1 VFQLFRDNCDSLL
14 NKEEDVKFVISY
26 IFDFSYYLTKE
37 RLCLNLLSRGGNMII
52 KKIQLPLQTLS
63 LVAGFMVWVILSAL
77 MPFIKEDIQLSANQ
91 VAMATAIPVVLGSVL
106 RIPIGFWTN
115 KFGARKLF
123 FSSFLFLLFPVYFI
137 SIADSYTDLL
147 IGGLFVGIGGAIFSV
162 GVTSLPK
169 YYPRE
174 RHGFVNGIYG
184 VGNLGTALTTFTAP
198 VIAAQFGW
206 QPTVKFFMIL
216 LILFAFLN
224 FFLGDK
230 KEPKVVTPLGEQI
243 KSVYKNQKLWALC
256 LFYFLTFGSFVAFTI
271 YLPNFLV
278 SHFGLDKVD
287 AGLRTAGFIALATF
301 FRPIGGWLGDKFN
314 SFVILMVVFAGMT
327 ISGILLS
334 FTPSLTLY
342 TIGCLAVAISAGIG
356 NGTVFKLVPL
366 YFSKQAGIVNGIVSA
381 MGGLGGFFPPLMLAF
396 LYNLT
401 GHYAIGF
408 MALSQVA
415 LASLIIVIWM
425 YYQDKL
431 SLAKNIIDHTAEGI
445 MITDVKGT
453 IEKVNPA
460 FTTVTG
466 YSADEVIGKNPRFLQ
481 SGKHG
486 EDFYREMWKSIK
498 DNGFWQ
504 GEIWNKKKNGSI
516 YTEWLTIS
524 PVKNEAG
531 EIKNFVG
538 MFSELTV
545 KNE

>member
-1 VFQLFRDNCDSLL
+1 MKPQN
-14 NKEEDVKFVISY
+14 
-26 IFDFSYYLTKE
+26 
-37 RLCLNLLSRGGNMII
+37 
-52 KKIQLPLQTLS
+52 IQLPLQTLS

-77 MPFIKEDIQLSANQ
+77 MPFIKEDIQLNANQ

-115 KFGARKLF
+115 KYGARKLF
-123 FSSFLFLLFPVYFI
+123 FTSFAFLLFPVFFI
-137 SIADSYTDLL
+137 SIADSFTDLL

-169 YYPRE
+169 YYPKD

-184 VGNLGTALTTFTAP
+184 VGNLGTALTTFSAP
-198 VIAAQFGW
+198 VIASQFGW
-206 QPTVKFFMIL
+206 ETTVKLFMIL
-216 LILFAFLN
+216 LIAFAVLN

-230 KEPKVVTPLGEQI
+230 KEIKVVTPMGEQI
-243 KSVYKNQKLWALC
+243 RSVYKNQKLWALS
-256 LFYFLTFGSFVAFTI
+256 LFYFITFGSFVAFTI

-278 SHFGLDKVD
+278 SHFELDKVD

-314 SFVILMVVFAGMT
+314 SFVILMGVFAGMT
-327 ISGILLS
+327 ISGFLLS

-396 LYNLT
+396 LFNLT
-401 GHYAIGF
+401 GHYAIGL

-445 MITDVKGT
+445 MITDLKGM
-453 IEKVNPA
+453 IQQVNPA

-466 YSADEVIGKNPRFLQ
+466 YSAEEVIGKNPRFLQ

-486 EDFYREMWKSIK
+486 EDFYREMWQVISEKGS
-498 DNGFWQ
+498 WQ
-504 GEIWNKKKNGSI
+504 GEIWNKKKNGRI
-516 YTEWLTIS
+516 YPEFLTIS
-524 PVKNEAG
+524 MVKNEAG
-531 EIKNFVG
+531 ELKNFVG
-538 MFSELTV
+538 MFSEMTM
-545 KNE
+545 KKK

>member
-1 VFQLFRDNCDSLL
+1 MKNAR
-14 NKEEDVKFVISY
+14 
-26 IFDFSYYLTKE
+26 
-37 RLCLNLLSRGGNMII
+37 
-52 KKIQLPLQTLS
+52 IQLPLQTLS
-63 LVAGFMVWVILSAL
+63 LVAGFMVWVILSSL
-77 MPFIKEDIQLSANQ
+77 MPFIKEEIQLSANQ
-91 VAMATAIPVVLGSVL
+91 IAMATASPVVLGSVL
-106 RIPIGFWTN
+106 RIPIGYWTN
-115 KFGARKLF
+115 KYGARKLF
-123 FSSFLFLLFPVYFI
+123 SVSFAFLLLPVYFI
-137 SIADSYTDLL
+137 SLADSYRDLL
-147 IGGLFVGIGGAIFSV
+147 IGGLFIGIAGAVFSV

-169 YYPRE
+169 YYPKD

-184 VGNLGTALTTFTAP
+184 VGNLGTALTTFSAP
-198 VIAAQFGW
+198 VIAAQYGW
-206 QPTVKFFMIL
+206 QNTVKLYMVL
-216 LILFAFLN
+216 LVAFALLN
-224 FFLGDK
+224 FFFGDR
-230 KEPKVVTPLGEQI
+230 KEPKVVTPLAEQFR
-243 KSVYKNQKLWALC
+243 SVYKNQKLWALS
-256 LFYFLTFGSFVAFTI
+256 LFYFLTFGAFVAFTI

-278 SHFGLDKVD
+278 SHFELDKVD

-314 SFVILMVVFAGMT
+314 SFIILMFVFAGMT

-334 FTPSLTLY
+334 FMPSLAWY

-396 LYNLT
+396 LFNLT

-431 SLAKNIIDHTAEGI
+431 SLAAKVMDHTIEGI
-445 MITDVKGT
+445 MITDVKWT
-453 IEKVNPA
+453 IQHVNPA

-466 YSADEVIGKNPRFLQ
+466 YSAEEVIGKNPRILR
-481 SGKHG
+481 SGRHG

-498 DNGFWQ
+498 EKGFWQ
-504 GEIWNKKKNGSI
+504 GEIWNRKKNGQI
-516 YTEWLTIS
+516 YAEWLTIS

-538 MFSELTV
+538 MFSEMNQ
-545 KNE
+545 KAK

>member
-1 VFQLFRDNCDSLL
+1 MKTQKV
-14 NKEEDVKFVISY
+14 
-26 IFDFSYYLTKE
+26 
-37 RLCLNLLSRGGNMII
+37 
-52 KKIQLPLQTLS
+52 QLPLQTLS
-63 LVAGFMVWVILSAL
+63 LIAGFMVWVILSSL
-77 MPFIKEDIQLSANQ
+77 MPFIKEDIQMSANQ
-91 VAMATAIPVVLGSVL
+91 IAMATAIPVILGSVL
-106 RIPIGFWTN
+106 RIPIGYWTN
-115 KFGARKLF
+115 KYGARKLF
-123 FSSFLFLLFPVYFI
+123 FISFTLLLFPIYFI
-137 SIADSYTDLL
+137 SLADTYTDLL
-147 IGGLFVGIGGAIFSV
+147 IGGLFVGIGGAVFSV

-169 YYPRE
+169 YYPKE

-184 VGNLGTALTTFTAP
+184 VGNLGTAISTFSAP
-198 VIAAQFGW
+198 VIASQFGW
-206 QPTVKFFMIL
+206 QTTVKFY
-216 LILFAFLN
+216 LILMVAFALMN
-224 FFLGDK
+224 FMLGDK

-243 KSVYKNQKLWALC
+243 KSVYKNQKLWALS

-278 SHFGLDKVD
+278 SHFDLEKVD

-314 SFVILMVVFAGMT
+314 SFIILMFVFAGMT

-334 FTPSLTLY
+334 FMPSLTLY
-342 TIGCLAVAISAGIG
+342 TIGCLAVAVCAGIG
-356 NGTVFKLVPL
+356 NGTIFKLVPL

-396 LYNLT
+396 LFNLT

-415 LASLIIVIWM
+415 LASLIIVFWM

-431 SLAKNIIDHTAEGI
+431 SLAKNIIDHTIEGV
-445 MITDVKGT
+445 MITDVKGN
-453 IEKVNPA
+453 IEQVNPA

-466 YSADEVIGKNPRFLQ
+466 YTPEEIIGKNPRILR
-481 SGKHG
+481 SGEHE
-486 EDFYREMWKSIK
+486 EDFYKDMWKAIRE
-498 DNGFWQ
+498 NGFWQ
-504 GEIWNKKKNGSI
+504 GEIWNKKKNGTI
-516 YTEWLTIS
+516 YPEWLTIS

-545 KNE
+545 KNK

>member
-1 VFQLFRDNCDSLL
+1 MKTQ
-14 NKEEDVKFVISY
+14 
-26 IFDFSYYLTKE
+26 
-37 RLCLNLLSRGGNMII
+37 
-52 KKIQLPLQTLS
+52 KIQLPLQTLS
-63 LVAGFMVWVILSAL
+63 LIAGFMVWVILSSL
-77 MPFIKEDIQLSANQ
+77 MPFIKEDIQMSANQ
-91 VAMATAIPVVLGSVL
+91 IAMATALPVVLGSVL
-106 RIPIGFWTN
+106 RIPIGYWTN
-115 KFGARKLF
+115 KYGARKLF
-123 FSSFLFLLFPVYFI
+123 SISFTLLLFPVYFI
-137 SIADSYTDLL
+137 SLADTYNDLL
-147 IGGLFVGIGGAIFSV
+147 IGGLFVGIGGAVFSV

-184 VGNLGTALTTFTAP
+184 VGNLGTAISTFSAP
-198 VIAAQFGW
+198 VIASQLGW
-206 QPTVKFFMIL
+206 QTTIKFYLIL
-216 LILFAFLN
+216 LIAFAMMN
-224 FFLGDK
+224 FILGDK

-243 KSVYKNQKLWALC
+243 KSVYKNQKLWALS

-278 SHFGLDKVD
+278 SHFDLEKVD

-314 SFVILMVVFAGMT
+314 SFIILMFVFAGMT
-327 ISGILLS
+327 ISGILLA
-334 FTPSLTLY
+334 FMPSLTLY
-342 TIGCLAVAISAGIG
+342 TIGCLAVAICAGIG
-356 NGTVFKLVPL
+356 NGTIFKLVPL

-396 LYNLT
+396 LFNLT

-415 LASLIIVIWM
+415 LASLIIVFWM

-431 SLAKNIIDHTAEGI
+431 SLAANVIDHTVEGI
-445 MITDVKGT
+445 MITDLKGN

-466 YSADEVIGKNPRFLQ
+466 YSPEEIIGKNPRILR
-481 SGKHG
+481 SGEH
-486 EDFYREMWKSIK
+486 EEEFYQDMWKAIK
-498 DNGFWQ
+498 ENGFWQ
-504 GEIWNKKKNGSI
+504 GEIWNKKKNGI
-516 YTEWLTIS
+516 VYPEWLTIS

-538 MFSELTV
+538 MFSEMTA
-545 KNE
+545 KNK

>member
-1 VFQLFRDNCDSLL
+1 MKTQ
-14 NKEEDVKFVISY
+14 
-26 IFDFSYYLTKE
+26 
-37 RLCLNLLSRGGNMII
+37 
-52 KKIQLPLQTLS
+52 KIQLPLQTLS
-63 LVAGFMVWVILSAL
+63 LIAGFMVWVILSSL
-77 MPFIKEDIQLSANQ
+77 MPFIKEDIQMSANQ
-91 VAMATAIPVVLGSVL
+91 IAMATALPVVLGSVL
-106 RIPIGFWTN
+106 RIPIGYWTN
-115 KFGARKLF
+115 KYGARKLF
-123 FSSFLFLLFPVYFI
+123 SISFTLLLFPVYFI
-137 SIADSYTDLL
+137 SLADTYNDLL
-147 IGGLFVGIGGAIFSV
+147 IGGLFVGIGGAVFSV

-184 VGNLGTALTTFTAP
+184 VGNLGTAISTFSAP
-198 VIAAQFGW
+198 VIASQLGW
-206 QPTVKFFMIL
+206 QTTIKFYLIL
-216 LILFAFLN
+216 LIAFAMMN
-224 FFLGDK
+224 FILGDK

-243 KSVYKNQKLWALC
+243 KSVYKNQKLWALS

-278 SHFGLDKVD
+278 SHFDLEKVD

-314 SFVILMVVFAGMT
+314 SFIILMSVFAGMT
-327 ISGILLS
+327 ISGILLA
-334 FTPSLTLY
+334 FMPSLTLY
-342 TIGCLAVAISAGIG
+342 TIGCLAVAICAGIG
-356 NGTVFKLVPL
+356 NGTIFKLVPL

-396 LYNLT
+396 LFNLT

-415 LASLIIVIWM
+415 LASLIIVFWM

-431 SLAKNIIDHTAEGI
+431 SLAANVIDHTVEGI
-445 MITDVKGT
+445 MITDLKGN

-466 YSADEVIGKNPRFLQ
+466 YSPEEIIGKNPRILR
-481 SGKHG
+481 SGEH
-486 EDFYREMWKSIK
+486 EEEFYQDMWKAIK
-498 DNGFWQ
+498 ENGFWQ
-504 GEIWNKKKNGSI
+504 GEIWNKKKNGI
-516 YTEWLTIS
+516 VYPEWLTIS

-538 MFSELTV
+538 MFSEMTA
-545 KNE
+545 KNK

>member
-1 VFQLFRDNCDSLL
+1 MKTQKL
-14 NKEEDVKFVISY
+14 
-26 IFDFSYYLTKE
+26 
-37 RLCLNLLSRGGNMII
+37 
-52 KKIQLPLQTLS
+52 QLPVQTLS
-63 LVAGFMVWVILSAL
+63 LVAGFMVWVILSSL
-77 MPFIKEDIQLSANQ
+77 MPFIKEDIQMSANQ
-91 VAMATAIPVVLGSVL
+91 VAMATAIPVVLGSIL
-106 RIPIGFWTN
+106 RIPIGYWTN

-123 FSSFLFLLFPVYFI
+123 FISFTLLLFPVYFI
-137 SIADSYTDLL
+137 SLADSYSDLL

-169 YYPRE
+169 YFPKE

-184 VGNLGTALTTFTAP
+184 VGNLGTAISTFSAP
-198 VIAAQFGW
+198 VIASQFGW
-206 QPTVKFFMIL
+206 QTTVKFYLIL
-216 LILFAFLN
+216 LVAFAAIN

-230 KEPKVVTPLGEQI
+230 KEPKVVTPLGDQI
-243 KSVYKNQKLWALC
+243 KSVYKNQKLWALS

-278 SHFGLDKVD
+278 SHFDLEKVD
-287 AGLRTAGFIALATF
+287 AGIRTAGFIALATF

-314 SFVILMVVFAGMT
+314 SFIILMFVFAGMT

-334 FTPSLTLY
+334 FMPSLTLY
-342 TIGCLAVAISAGIG
+342 TIGCLAVAICAGIG

-396 LYNLT
+396 LFNLT

-431 SLAKNIIDHTAEGI
+431 SLAKNIIDHTIEGI
-445 MITDVKGT
+445 MITDVKGN

-466 YSADEVIGKNPRFLQ
+466 YSPEEVMGKNPNILR
-481 SGKHG
+481 SGEHE
-486 EDFYREMWKSIK
+486 EDFYKDMWKAIK
-498 DNGFWQ
+498 EKGFWQ
-504 GEIWNKKKNGSI
+504 GEIWNKKKNGTV
-516 YTEWLTIS
+516 YPEWLTIS

-545 KNE
+545 KNK

>member
-1 VFQLFRDNCDSLL
+1 MKTQKL
-14 NKEEDVKFVISY
+14 
-26 IFDFSYYLTKE
+26 
-37 RLCLNLLSRGGNMII
+37 
-52 KKIQLPLQTLS
+52 QLPVQTLS
-63 LVAGFMVWVILSAL
+63 LVAGFMVWVILSSL
-77 MPFIKEDIQLSANQ
+77 MPFIKEDIQMSANQ
-91 VAMATAIPVVLGSVL
+91 VAMATAIPVVLGSIL
-106 RIPIGFWTN
+106 RIPIGYWTN

-123 FSSFLFLLFPVYFI
+123 FISFTLLLLPVYFI
-137 SIADSYTDLL
+137 SLADSYSDLL

-169 YYPRE
+169 YYPKE

-184 VGNLGTALTTFTAP
+184 VGNLGTAISTFSAP
-198 VIAAQFGW
+198 VIASQFGW
-206 QPTVKFFMIL
+206 QTTVKFYLIL
-216 LILFAFLN
+216 LLAFAAIN

-230 KEPKVVTPLGEQI
+230 KEPKVVTPLGDQI
-243 KSVYKNQKLWALC
+243 KSVYKNQKLWALS

-278 SHFGLDKVD
+278 SHFDLEKVD
-287 AGLRTAGFIALATF
+287 AGIRTAGFIALATF

-314 SFVILMVVFAGMT
+314 SFIILMFVFAGMT

-334 FTPSLTLY
+334 FMPSLTLY
-342 TIGCLAVAISAGIG
+342 TIGCLAVAICAGIG

-396 LYNLT
+396 LFNLT

-431 SLAKNIIDHTAEGI
+431 SLAKNIIDHTIEGI
-445 MITDVKGT
+445 MITDVKGN

-466 YSADEVIGKNPRFLQ
+466 YSPEEVMGKNPNILR
-481 SGKHG
+481 SGEHK
-486 EDFYREMWKSIK
+486 EDFYKDMWKAIK
-498 DNGFWQ
+498 EKGFWQ
-504 GEIWNKKKNGSI
+504 GEIWNKKKNGTI
-516 YTEWLTIS
+516 YPEWLTIS

-545 KNE
+545 KNK

>member
-1 VFQLFRDNCDSLL
+1 M
-14 NKEEDVKFVISY
+14 
-26 IFDFSYYLTKE
+26 T
-37 RLCLNLLSRGGNMII
+37 
-52 KKIQLPLQTLS
+52 
-63 LVAGFMVWVILSAL
+63 
-77 MPFIKEDIQLSANQ
+77 ANQ
-91 VAMATAIPVVLGSVL
+91 VAMATAIPVVLGSIL
-106 RIPIGFWTN
+106 RIPIGYWTN

-123 FSSFLFLLFPVYFI
+123 FISFTLLLFPVYFI
-137 SIADSYTDLL
+137 SLADSYSDLL
-147 IGGLFVGIGGAIFSV
+147 IGGLFVGIGGAVFSV

-169 YYPRE
+169 YYPKE

-184 VGNLGTALTTFTAP
+184 VGNLGTAISTFSAP
-198 VIAAQFGW
+198 VIASQFGW
-206 QPTVKFFMIL
+206 QTTVKFYLIL
-216 LILFAFLN
+216 LLAFAAIN

-230 KEPKVVTPLGEQI
+230 KEPKVVTPLGDQI
-243 KSVYKNQKLWALC
+243 KSVYKNQKLWALS

-278 SHFGLDKVD
+278 SHFDLEKVD
-287 AGLRTAGFIALATF
+287 AGIRTAGFIALATF

-314 SFVILMVVFAGMT
+314 SFIILMFVFAGMT
-327 ISGILLS
+327 ISGVLLS
-334 FTPSLTLY
+334 FMPSLTLY
-342 TIGCLAVAISAGIG
+342 TIGCLAVAICAGIG

-396 LYNLT
+396 LFNLT

-431 SLAKNIIDHTAEGI
+431 SLAKNIIDHTIEGI
-445 MITDVKGT
+445 MITDVKGN

-466 YSADEVIGKNPRFLQ
+466 YSPEEVMGKNPNILR
-481 SGKHG
+481 SGEHE
-486 EDFYREMWKSIK
+486 EDFYKDMWKAIK
-498 DNGFWQ
+498 EKGFWQ
-504 GEIWNKKKNGSI
+504 GEIWNKKKNGTI
-516 YTEWLTIS
+516 YPEWLTIS

-545 KNE
+545 KNK

>member
-1 VFQLFRDNCDSLL
+1 MKTQKL
-14 NKEEDVKFVISY
+14 
-26 IFDFSYYLTKE
+26 
-37 RLCLNLLSRGGNMII
+37 
-52 KKIQLPLQTLS
+52 QLPVQTLS
-63 LVAGFMVWVILSAL
+63 LVAGFMVWVILSSL
-77 MPFIKEDIQLSANQ
+77 MPFIKEDIQMSANQ
-91 VAMATAIPVVLGSVL
+91 VAMATAIPVVLGSIL
-106 RIPIGFWTN
+106 RIPIGYWTN

-123 FSSFLFLLFPVYFI
+123 FISFTLLLFPVYFI
-137 SIADSYTDLL
+137 SLADSYSDLL

-169 YYPRE
+169 YFPKE

-184 VGNLGTALTTFTAP
+184 VGNLGTAISTFSAP
-198 VIAAQFGW
+198 VIASQFGW
-206 QPTVKFFMIL
+206 QTTVKFYLIL
-216 LILFAFLN
+216 LVAFAAIN

-230 KEPKVVTPLGEQI
+230 KEPKVVTPLGDQI
-243 KSVYKNQKLWALC
+243 KSVYKNQKLWALS

-278 SHFGLDKVD
+278 SHFDLEKVD
-287 AGLRTAGFIALATF
+287 AGIRTAGFIALATF

-314 SFVILMVVFAGMT
+314 SFIILMFVFAGMT

-334 FTPSLTLY
+334 FMPSLTLY
-342 TIGCLAVAISAGIG
+342 TIGCLAVAICAGIG

-396 LYNLT
+396 LFNLT

-431 SLAKNIIDHTAEGI
+431 SLAKNIVDHTIEGI
-445 MITDVKGT
+445 MITDVKGN

-466 YSADEVIGKNPRFLQ
+466 YSPEEVMGKNPNILR
-481 SGKHG
+481 SGEH
-486 EDFYREMWKSIK
+486 EDDFYKDMWETIK
-498 DNGFWQ
+498 ENGFWQ
-504 GEIWNKKKNGSI
+504 GEIWNKKKNGTV
-516 YTEWLTIS
+516 YPEWLTIS

-545 KNE
+545 KNK

>member
-1 VFQLFRDNCDSLL
+1 MKSQN
-14 NKEEDVKFVISY
+14 
-26 IFDFSYYLTKE
+26 
-37 RLCLNLLSRGGNMII
+37 
-52 KKIQLPLQTLS
+52 IQLPLQTLS

-77 MPFIKEDIQLSANQ
+77 MPFIKEDIQLNANQ

-115 KFGARKLF
+115 KYGARKLF
-123 FSSFLFLLFPVYFI
+123 FTSFAFLLFPVFFI
-137 SIADSYTDLL
+137 SIADSFTDL
-147 IGGLFVGIGGAIFSV
+147 LFVGIGGAIFSV

-169 YYPRE
+169 YYPKD

-184 VGNLGTALTTFTAP
+184 VGNLGTALTTFSAP
-198 VIAAQFGW
+198 VIASQFGW
-206 QPTVKFFMIL
+206 ETTVKLFMIL
-216 LILFAFLN
+216 LIAFAVLN

-230 KEPKVVTPLGEQI
+230 KEIKVVTPMGEQI
-243 KSVYKNQKLWALC
+243 RSVYKNQKLWALS
-256 LFYFLTFGSFVAFTI
+256 LFYFITFGSFVAFTI

-278 SHFGLDKVD
+278 SHFELDKVD

-314 SFVILMVVFAGMT
+314 SFVILMGVFAGMT
-327 ISGILLS
+327 ISGFLLS

-396 LYNLT
+396 LFNLT

-445 MITDVKGT
+445 MITDLKGM
-453 IEKVNPA
+453 IQQVNPA

-466 YSADEVIGKNPRFLQ
+466 YSAEEVIGKNPRFLQ

-486 EDFYREMWKSIK
+486 EDFYREMWQVISEKGS
-498 DNGFWQ
+498 WQ
-504 GEIWNKKKNGSI
+504 GEIWNKKKNGRI
-516 YTEWLTIS
+516 YPEFLTIS
-524 PVKNEAG
+524 MVKNEAG
-531 EIKNFVG
+531 ELKNFVG
-538 MFSELTV
+538 MFSEMTM
-545 KNE
+545 KKK

>member
-1 VFQLFRDNCDSLL
+1 MKTQ
-14 NKEEDVKFVISY
+14 
-26 IFDFSYYLTKE
+26 
-37 RLCLNLLSRGGNMII
+37 
-52 KKIQLPLQTLS
+52 KIQLPLQTLS
-63 LVAGFMVWVILSAL
+63 LIAGFMVWVILSSL
-77 MPFIKEDIQLSANQ
+77 MPFIKEDIQMSANQ
-91 VAMATAIPVVLGSVL
+91 IAMATAVPVVLGSIL
-106 RIPIGFWTN
+106 RIPIGYWTN
-115 KFGARKLF
+115 KYGARKLF
-123 FSSFLFLLFPVYFI
+123 FISFILLLLPVLYI
-137 SIADSYTDLL
+137 SMANSYTDLL
-147 IGGLFVGIGGAIFSV
+147 IGGLFVGIGGAVFSV

-169 YYPRE
+169 YYPKE

-184 VGNLGTALTTFTAP
+184 VGNLGTAISTFSAP
-198 VIAAQFGW
+198 VMASQLGW
-206 QPTVKFFMIL
+206 QSTVKLYLIL
-216 LILFAFLN
+216 LLAFALLN
-224 FFLGDK
+224 IILGDK

-243 KSVYKNQKLWALC
+243 KSVYKNQKLWALS

-278 SHFGLDKVD
+278 SHFDLEKVD

-314 SFVILMVVFAGMT
+314 SFIILMFVFGGMT
-327 ISGILLS
+327 VAGILLS
-334 FTPSLTLY
+334 FMPSLTLY
-342 TIGCLAVAISAGIG
+342 TIGCLAVAICAGIG

-396 LYNLT
+396 LFNLT

-415 LASLIIVIWM
+415 LASLIIVFWM

-431 SLAKNIIDHTAEGI
+431 SLAKNIIDHTVEGI
-445 MITDVKGT
+445 MITDVKGK
-453 IEKVNPA
+453 IEQVNPA

-466 YSADEVIGKNPRFLQ
+466 YSPEEIIGENPRILR

-486 EDFYREMWKSIK
+486 EDFYKEMWNAIK
-498 DNGFWQ
+498 ENGFWQ
-504 GEIWNKKKNGSI
+504 GEIWNKKKNGKI
-516 YTEWLTIS
+516 YPEWLTIS

-538 MFSELTV
+538 MFSELTG
-545 KNE
+545 KSK

>member
-1 VFQLFRDNCDSLL
+1 MKTQKL
-14 NKEEDVKFVISY
+14 
-26 IFDFSYYLTKE
+26 
-37 RLCLNLLSRGGNMII
+37 
-52 KKIQLPLQTLS
+52 QLPVQTLS
-63 LVAGFMVWVILSAL
+63 LVAGFMVWVILSSL
-77 MPFIKEDIQLSANQ
+77 MPFIKEDIQMSANQ
-91 VAMATAIPVVLGSVL
+91 VAMATAIPVVLGSIL
-106 RIPIGFWTN
+106 RIPIGYWTN

-123 FSSFLFLLFPVYFI
+123 FISFTLLLFPVYFI
-137 SIADSYTDLL
+137 SLADSYSDLL

-169 YYPRE
+169 YFPKE

-184 VGNLGTALTTFTAP
+184 VGNLGTAISTFSAP
-198 VIAAQFGW
+198 VIASQFGW
-206 QPTVKFFMIL
+206 QTTVKFYLIL
-216 LILFAFLN
+216 LVAFAAIN

-230 KEPKVVTPLGEQI
+230 KEPKVVTPLGDQI
-243 KSVYKNQKLWALC
+243 KSVYKNQKLWALS

-278 SHFGLDKVD
+278 SHFDLEKVD
-287 AGLRTAGFIALATF
+287 AGIRTAGFIALATF

-314 SFVILMVVFAGMT
+314 SFIILMFVFAGMT

-334 FTPSLTLY
+334 FMPSLTLY
-342 TIGCLAVAISAGIG
+342 TIGCLAVAICAGIG

-396 LYNLT
+396 LFNLT

-431 SLAKNIIDHTAEGI
+431 SLAKNIIDHTIEGI
-445 MITDVKGT
+445 MITDVKGN

-466 YSADEVIGKNPRFLQ
+466 YSPEEVMGKNPNILR
-481 SGKHG
+481 SGEH
-486 EDFYREMWKSIK
+486 EDDFYKDMWETIK
-498 DNGFWQ
+498 ENGFWQ
-504 GEIWNKKKNGSI
+504 GEIWNKKKNGTV
-516 YTEWLTIS
+516 YPEWLTIS

-545 KNE
+545 KNK

>member
-1 VFQLFRDNCDSLL
+1 MKTQ
-14 NKEEDVKFVISY
+14 
-26 IFDFSYYLTKE
+26 
-37 RLCLNLLSRGGNMII
+37 
-52 KKIQLPLQTLS
+52 KIQLPLQTLS
-63 LVAGFMVWVILSAL
+63 LIAGFMVWVILSSL
-77 MPFIKEDIQLSANQ
+77 MPFIKEDIQMSANQ
-91 VAMATAIPVVLGSVL
+91 IAMATALPVVLGSVL

-115 KFGARKLF
+115 KYGARKLF
-123 FSSFLFLLFPVYFI
+123 SISFTLLLFPVFFL
-137 SIADSYTDLL
+137 SLANTYTDLL
-147 IGGLFVGIGGAIFSV
+147 IGGLFVGIGGAVFSV

-184 VGNLGTALTTFTAP
+184 VGNLGTAISTFSAP
-198 VIAAQFGW
+198 VLASQFGW
-206 QPTVKFFMIL
+206 QTTIKFYMIL
-216 LILFAFLN
+216 LIAFALMN
-224 FFLGDK
+224 FILGDK

-243 KSVYKNQKLWALC
+243 KSVYKNQKLWALS
-256 LFYFLTFGSFVAFTI
+256 LFYFITFGSFVAFTI

-278 SHFGLDKVD
+278 SHFELEKVD

-314 SFVILMVVFAGMT
+314 SFIILMFVFAGMT
-327 ISGILLS
+327 ISGILLA
-334 FTPSLTLY
+334 FMPSLTLY
-342 TIGCLAVAISAGIG
+342 TIGCLAVAICAGLG
-356 NGTVFKLVPL
+356 NGTIFKLVPL

-396 LYNLT
+396 LFNLT

-415 LASLIIVIWM
+415 LASLILVFWM

-431 SLAKNIIDHTAEGI
+431 SLASNVIDHTVEGI
-445 MITDVKGT
+445 MITDLKGN

-466 YSADEVIGKNPRFLQ
+466 YTPEEIIGKNPRVLR
-481 SGKHG
+481 SGKHQ
-486 EDFYREMWKSIK
+486 EEFYKEMWKAIK
-498 DNGFWQ
+498 EDGFWQ
-504 GEIWNKKKNGSI
+504 GEILNKKKNGI
-516 YTEWLTIS
+516 VYPEWLTIS

-538 MFSELTV
+538 MFSELNV
-545 KNE
+545 KSE